1 MKKLLTL
8 AAMAAAM
15 MALTSCGGEQKKTE
29 ECKFNAEKYAEE
41 HTARLNEIV
50 TLTEEQSKEVK
61 AIFLEEAKE
70 VEANIKDMK
79 GECKKAECKKAECDK
94 AECNK
99 AECKKAECDKAECK
113 KAECD
118 KAECKKAEC
127 DKAECKKA
135 ECNKAECKKAECDKA
150 ECKKAECD
158 KANCNK
164 AECKKNGHKQC
175 MVSPATKKAN
185 MEKIKALLTPEQVAL
200 LDAHRAQKSE
210 CMKPAECCTGK

>member
-94 AECNK
+94 AECKKAECNKAECKKAECKK

-113 KAECD
+113 KAEC
-118 KAECKKAEC
+118 KKT
-127 DKAECKKA
+127 
-135 ECNKAECKKAECDKA
+135 ECNKAECKKAECD
-150 ECKKAECD
+150 
-158 KANCNK
+158 
-164 AECKKNGHKQC
+164 KNGHKQC

>member
-15 MALTSCGGEQKKTE
+15 MTLFSCGGEQKKTE
-29 ECKFNAEKYAEE
+29 ECKFNAEQYAEE

-50 TLTEEQSKEVK
+50 TLTEEQNKEVK

-70 VEANIKDMK
+70 VEANIKEMK
-79 GECKKAECKKAECDK
+79 GECKKAECDKANCDK
-94 AECNK
+94 
-99 AECKKAECDKAECK
+99 
-113 KAECD
+113 
-118 KAECKKAEC
+118 
-127 DKAECKKA
+127 
-135 ECNKAECKKAECDKA
+135 KA

-158 KANCNK
+158 KANCDKK
-164 AECKKNGHKQC
+164 AECKKAECKKDGHRHNHC

-210 CMKPAECCTGK
+210 CMQPTECCTAK

>member
-94 AECNK
+94 AEC
-99 AECKKAECDKAECK
+99 KKAECDKAECK

-127 DKAECKKA
+127 DKAEC
-135 ECNKAECKKAECDKA
+135 D
-150 ECKKAECD
+150 
-158 KANCNK
+158 K